1 MISNKKS
8 GIIDKSFVG
17 GIIMAENW
25 VQDYIHRLFNADLV
39 KEGKNIISEKLPYI
53 NLPLYKYCSVCE
65 NSKRTEDTIEY
76 DIENFENDLLYFQNP
91 VKFNDPFDCY
101 LGFSQSQLVRDLM
114 IQELKRQHQYT
125 PQNREIIQTVFESSY
140 NPNDLLDDNIDCI
153 VQIVEEAFS
162 FFEDDDPLMKA
173 GQDVLLSL
181 AKSDIGLFRRILDNK
196 MTIYDKQKIV
206 DLMFDSPIYQAMACQ
221 NLKNPEFAMKAAR
234 HDMKIKMEKSP
245 NEMLY
250 EDNGENL
257 SIIDIVLSFASLTK
271 GEQYSANE
279 IDAIKKQFDTVSK
292 DAIKQVR
299 KVISD
304 QFRITCL
311 SERMDSSLMWSHY
324 ANKHYG
330 FCLEYDFTPTLSYQP
345 NDLLMAQLMLFPV
358 HYSDDRPLL
367 SKALFDSKNLFN
379 YIKNKKLP
387 QNTLEKLM
395 YGLLGKSLDWSY
407 EKEWRIFQLAK
418 QETMKLPKARKVFL
432 GANMEEE
439 TKQRI
444 IGIAKKKE
452 IPVFQ
457 MYLIADK
464 YKFDCYRVQ

>member
-1 MISNKKS
+1 
-8 GIIDKSFVG
+8 
-17 GIIMAENW
+17 MAENW

-206 DLMFDSPIYQAMACQ
+206 DLMFDTVSPQ
-221 NLKNPEFAMKAAR
+221 NNIKYFNLSTKAAR
-234 HDMKIKMEKSP
+234 
-245 NEMLY
+245 Y
-250 EDNGENL
+250 E
-257 SIIDIVLSFASLTK
+257 SRS
-271 GEQYSANE
+271 
-279 IDAIKKQFDTVSK
+279 
-292 DAIKQVR
+292 
-299 KVISD
+299 
-304 QFRITCL
+304 
-311 SERMDSSLMWSHY
+311 
-324 ANKHYG
+324 
-330 FCLEYDFTPTLSYQP
+330 LSY
-345 NDLLMAQLMLFPV
+345 
-358 HYSDDRPLL
+358 
-367 SKALFDSKNLFN
+367 
-379 YIKNKKLP
+379 
-387 QNTLEKLM
+387 
-395 YGLLGKSLDWSY
+395 
-407 EKEWRIFQLAK
+407 
-418 QETMKLPKARKVFL
+418 
-432 GANMEEE
+432 
-439 TKQRI
+439 
-444 IGIAKKKE
+444 
-452 IPVFQ
+452 
-457 MYLIADK
+457 
-464 YKFDCYRVQ
+464 